1 MEIAPDDVYL
11 SDHLEDVIEH
21 CYKKLRDEANQS
33 QMVASSQTWLALPAS
48 GIEEVGHGSSTA
60 GRALG
65 QNCQEARGECRR
77 GIEAQVRPGTRKAL
91 ADLMKWSGITE
102 QGEAMTL
109 MIHHLHALGSVKCQP
124 LLNPPR
130 HEIEISQNVA
140 REFRNKSLLAI
151 QKDHGNEIIE
161 PE

>member
-1 MEIAPDDVYL
+1 MDKTVQER
-11 SDHLEDVIEH
+11 SDNEAHKRIVVQEEE
-21 CYKKLRDEANQS
+21 LR
-33 QMVASSQTWLALPAS
+33 L
-48 GIEEVGHGSSTA
+48 
-60 GRALG
+60 R
-65 QNCQEARGECRR
+65 
-77 GIEAQVRPGTRKAL
+77 VRPGTRQAL
-91 ADLMKWSGITE
+91 TDLMEWSGITE

-109 MIHHLHALGSVKCQP
+109 MIHHLHALGSAKCQP

-151 QKDHGNEIIE
+151 QKDPGDEIID